1 MLVTVLM
8 LRVTID
14 CVYRWL
20 QWCVKGV
27 QCCWQILWKL
37 IVKNTGCP
45 VQFLSEGPTALILNL
60 AWFLLCSS
68 PFKLTYRRE
77 GKEAARGRQIVESSK
92 RRGYFWKRV
101 RGYGWRGEMNFWKTF
116 LNVPCQNIHARKQPR
131 FGSARKLK
139 LCRSHRLVFEASRC
153 RVILTLP
160 VSVRGLCC
168 WVMGVYR
175 VHVCVSV

>member
-1 MLVTVLM
+1 MLVRQLPRLIWIYFNVSNIL
-8 LRVTID
+8 LLPVTID

-45 VQFLSEGPTALILNL
+45 VQFLSERPTTLILNL

-131 FGSARKLK
+131 FGSARKATNW
-139 LCRSHRLVFEASRC
+139 S
-153 RVILTLP
+153 
-160 VSVRGLCC
+160 
-168 WVMGVYR
+168 
-175 VHVCVSV
+175 CVAHTGWCLRPRAAVLF